1 MRAAAWF
8 LGHRLDPRALPEF
21 PSLGVSP
28 RTVRVGADGYAVL
41 FRFGAAVFYNL
52 DEEGD
57 RRLIALLRQ
66 STTGIYAE
74 PEFEEAQLVIDPA
87 QNERLG
93 TAGEIVLHVASV
105 ERLQIVAEVLAK
117 STVLAY
123 YERQVSEV
131 FEVIEDLAGQLQRG
145 GRITHNR
152 DLLREIGNVLMIQ
165 ARTVGRAGVVEK
177 PEMTWEYPDLDRLYE
192 RLAVEYELRERD
204 LALNRK
210 LEVIANTAETYLDL
224 LHNRRSLRVEW
235 YIVILIVVEIVLSV
249 YELFFSRPAGG

>member
-8 LGHRLDPRALPEF
+8 LGHRLDARALPDH

-28 RTVRVGADGYAVL
+28 RTVRIGEDGYAVL

-52 DEEGD
+52 DEEAE
-57 RRLIALLRQ
+57 RRLIAVLRQ

-74 PEFEEAQLVIDPA
+74 PEFEEAQLLIDPS
-87 QNERLG
+87 QNERVG
-93 TAGEIVLHVASV
+93 EAGEVIVHEASV
-105 ERLQIVAEVLAK
+105 ERLQVVAEVLAK

-123 YERQVSEV
+123 YERRVTEV
-131 FEVIEDLAGQLQRG
+131 FERVEDLAGQLQRG
-145 GRITHNR
+145 ARIARNR
-152 DLLREIGNVLMIQ
+152 DLLREIGDVLIIQ

-177 PEMTWEYPDLDRLYE
+177 PEITWEHPDLDRLYE

-204 LALNRK
+204 LALGRK

-235 YIVILIVVEIVLSV
+235 YIVILIMVEIVLTLH
-249 YELFFSRPAGG
+249 EKFTTH

>member
-8 LGHRLDPRALPEF
+8 LGHRIDARALPDYL
-21 PSLGVSP
+21 PLGVAP
-28 RTVRVGADGYAVL
+28 RTVQVGNDGYAVL

-52 DEEGD
+52 DEEGE
-57 RRLIALLRQ
+57 RQLIALLQQ
-66 STTGIYAE
+66 STMGIYAE
-74 PEFEEAQLVIDPA
+74 PELEEAQLLIDPG

-93 TAGEIVLHVASV
+93 RDGEITLREASV
-105 ERLQIVAEVLAK
+105 ERLQVVAEVLAK

-123 YERQVSEV
+123 YERRVSEV
-131 FEVIEDLAGQLQRG
+131 FERVEDLAAQLQRG
-145 GRITHNR
+145 GRIARNR

-177 PEMTWEYPDLDRLYE
+177 PEITWDYPDLDRLYE
-192 RLAVEYELRERD
+192 YLAVEYELRERD
-204 LALNRK
+204 LALGRK

-249 YELFFSRPAGG
+249 YQLIFAG